1 MKNSK
6 KPTVAVIFGGMGAE
20 HEISV
25 LGKDYV
31 LRSIDRQRFFVL
43 PVFIER
49 DGEWYIEDRRR
60 RLRAYPMRK
69 NGKAGFLV
77 GHRFKRVELAFPILH
92 GDFGEDGRVQ
102 GLLECLGFS
111 FVGCKTVASAVSI
124 DKCFTKSVAEAA
136 GIPTVPWIQ
145 VNGTVTKEKV
155 REVKEALGLPVFIK
169 PARLGSSIGAGIAR
183 TDDELLEA
191 LEKASA
197 LGGGRV
203 IAEKLIAPIR
213 ELEVAF
219 LELFGERYI
228 TPAGEVVAGAEFY
241 GYEQK
246 YADTSVSSVTPRAR
260 VPFEVEKRLLDY
272 SARLADALDIRGL
285 SRLDFFLCEDKL
297 YFNEINTVPGMT
309 ESSLYPSLIREHLGF
324 DLVNRLIED
333 ALGVEP

>member
-1 MKNSK
+1 MKNTK

-25 LGKDYV
+25 LGKDYI
-31 LRSIDRQRFFVL
+31 LRSIDRKRFSVL
-43 PVFIER
+43 PVFIDKE
-49 DGEWYIEDRRR
+49 GEWYVEKRGH
-60 RLRAYPMRK
+60 RLHTHPARK
-69 NGKAGFLV
+69 NGKSGFIT
-77 GHRFKRVELAFPILH
+77 GRRFRRTELAFPILH

-111 FVGCKTVASAVSI
+111 FVGCKTEAGAVSI

-136 GIPTVPWIQ
+136 GIPTVPWIP
-145 VNGTVTKEKV
+145 VNGIITKEKA
-155 REVKEALGLPVFIK
+155 REVKDALGLPVFIK

-183 TDDELLEA
+183 TEDELLDA

-203 IAEKLIAPIR
+203 IAEKLIVPIR

-219 LELFGERYI
+219 LELGEKRYF

-246 YADTSVSSVTPRAR
+246 YADTSPSSVTPRAS

-272 SARLADALDIRGL
+272 SARLTDALDIRGI
-285 SRLDFFLCEDKL
+285 SRIDFFLCGEDL

-309 ESSLYPSLIREHLGF
+309 ESSLYPTLIREHLGF
-324 DLVNRLIED
+324 DFVNLLIED